1 MQQADTKGNSVMT
14 NEEFKNVIARG
25 AIIAYLKDLCDNKDR
40 LMLDIE
46 KCNKFVR
53 LTEFCKQLPNTTDC
67 IIKQYNVEKEYL
79 HASIEIVFH
88 GEWEINTQLLLQIAD
103 VCDGINIQSAIEED
117 ASLVT
122 FFVTNM
128 WRFVDSEA

>member
-1 MQQADTKGNSVMT
+1 MNSDD
-14 NEEFKNVIARG
+14 FKEIIARG
-25 AIIAYLKDLCDNKDR
+25 AIIAYFKDLCDNKDR

-46 KCNKFVR
+46 KCNKFVQ
-53 LTEFCKQLPNTTDC
+53 LVEFCKNLPSTTDC
-67 IIKQYNVEKEYL
+67 TITKYNVEKEYL

-88 GEWEINTQLLLQIAD
+88 GEWEVNKQLLLQIAD
-103 VCDGINIQSAIEED
+103 VCDGINIQSAIEDD

-128 WRFVDSEA
+128 WRFVNKEA